1 MGKDKEQMVKKIKTA
16 KQLREKYES
25 DLKKLQE
32 KCSHEKSTWM
42 DNVSSSGHI
51 YGTVLVCD
59 FCDKV
64 IDSNSIFG
72 AHSLMEFITI
82 DMSSNENS

>member
-1 MGKDKEQMVKKIKTA
+1 MKTA

-42 DNVSSSGHI
+42 DNMVYPGHI
-51 YGTVLVCD
+51 YGAVLVCD
-59 FCDKV
+59 VCDKV

-72 AHSLMEFITI
+72 GRSSVEFITI